1 VLLDRLRLEQLPATT
16 RDVLRS
22 LHQLD
27 PNGETLR
34 YSTVKAGKGK
44 FDSARPTQEHIDV
57 VALAEQFREAFTLLS
72 GGLLTVLDNYRE
84 YQAEQAR
91 GASSGI

>member
-1 VLLDRLRLEQLPATT
+1 MLG
-16 RDVLRS
+16 S

-27 PNGETLR
+27 PRRERFR
-34 YSTVKAGKGK
+34 YSMVKAGKGR
-44 FDSARPTQEHIDV
+44 FDPARPTQEHVDIG
-57 VALAEQFREAFTLLS
+57 LAERFREAFGLLS
-72 GGLLTVLDNYRE
+72 GGLFTVLDNYRE

>member
-1 VLLDRLRLEQLPATT
+1 
-16 RDVLRS
+16 
-22 LHQLD
+22 
-27 PNGETLR
+27 LR

>member
-1 VLLDRLRLEQLPATT
+1 MSRSGQP

-27 PNGETLR
+27 PRGETFR
-34 YSTVKAGKGK
+34 YSMVKAGKGK
-44 FDSARPTQEHIDV
+44 FDPARPTQEHVDIV
-57 VALAEQFREAFTLLS
+57 TLAERFREAFTLLS
-72 GGLLTVLDNYRE
+72 YGLLTVLGNYPE